1 MGFGLDDCVALQGRF
16 KGGALQGKAKRSS
29 SSSAD
34 AERQEEWFASLQERR
49 AETIEKLAIKKA
61 KRDQKELVRTLHL
74 HLQLH
79 LPCTCSQLVCRLL
92 DPHAARY
99 LDGSASNLRQTGA
112 AKRVAML
119 QLII

>member
-1 MGFGLDDCVALQGRF
+1 VIMGFGLDDCVALQGRF

-61 KRDQKELVRTLHL
+61 KRDQKELVRTLHFHLHSAVAPAL
-74 HLQLH
+74 HLQSAR
-79 LPCTCSQLVCRLL
+79 LPS
-92 DPHAARY
+92 A
-99 LDGSASNLRQTGA
+99 GSARCEIS
-112 AKRVAML
+112 
-119 QLII
+119 

>member
-1 MGFGLDDCVALQGRF
+1 MCLDDCIALQGRF

-74 HLQLH
+74 HSTVAPALH
-79 LPCTCSQLVCRLL
+79 LQSARL
-92 DPHAARY
+92 PSA
-99 LDGSASNLRQTGA
+99 GSARCEIS
-112 AKRVAML
+112 
-119 QLII
+119 